1 MITVGNCPVCNS
13 LKFKTK
19 IECVDYTYSKDIFN
33 IVSCETCG
41 FLITSP
47 RPHDDNIGEY
57 YKSESYISHTNSSS
71 GLFNWMYQAARHYS
85 IKKKV
90 GFLKNLCPQGTH
102 LDVGCGTGEFLNAC
116 KKSGFRTI
124 GIEPSSIARKQ
135 AVENF
140 GLKVKKNTDLKQ
152 FEKSSFDT
160 ISMWHVLEHVAKLN
174 QTVSQLARILRP
186 GGAILVAVPNH
197 KSWDANYYKEHW
209 AAWDVPIHLW
219 HFSERTIENL
229 FCKHGFCLTEKK
241 PMLFDSYYVSLLSEE
256 FRHGRKKF
264 FKSLIIGAISNIVG
278 LITKRGCSS
287 TMYIFKKRI

>member
-1 MITVGNCPVCNS
+1 MITVDNCPVCS
-13 LKFKTK
+13 GLKFKPK
-19 IECVDYTYSKDIFN
+19 IECIDHTYSKDFFN

-47 RPHDDNIGEY
+47 RPDDDSIGEY

-71 GLFNWMYQAARHYS
+71 GFFNWMYQTARHYS

-90 GFLKNLCPQGTH
+90 AILKQLRPQGAH

-116 KKSGFRTI
+116 KKSGFSTF
-124 GIEPSSIARKQ
+124 GIEPSSTARKQ
-135 AVENF
+135 AIENF

-152 FEKSSFDT
+152 FEKSSFDS
-160 ISMWHVLEHVAKLN
+160 ISMWHVLEHVEKLDE
-174 QTVSQLARILRP
+174 TVFQLARIVKP
-186 GGAILVAVPNH
+186 GGAIVVAVPNH
-197 KSWDANYYKEHW
+197 KSWDADYYKEHW

-219 HFSERTIENL
+219 HFSERTIETL
-229 FCKHGFCLTEKK
+229 FSKHGFCLAEKK

-264 FKSLIIGAISNIVG
+264 FKSLIIGTISNILG
-278 LITKRGCSS
+278 AITKRGCSS